1 MVRSDSTLAALHDT
15 FQTVVGGTDFR
26 TQVSKKDRRET
37 LHRCSPG
44 IKADLSPVEA
54 AAASPPVCLG
64 LPQVGREISAQ
75 RLANRLR
82 NPRMTRPHA
91 GSS

>member
-44 IKADLSPVEA
+44 RNADLSPVEEA
-54 AAASPPVCLG
+54 AA
-64 LPQVGREISAQ
+64 
-75 RLANRLR
+75 
-82 NPRMTRPHA
+82 
-91 GSS
+91 